1 MKFVR
6 ILDWQESVAETL
18 MCTYCSSFQRLEDV
32 RNRHTAKDS
41 TAEDSRLITTATR
54 PEAAATAT
62 PARETVSVSTETDGS
77 QGGDGELRQECVRLK
92 GVARRLRE
100 ERSALQESVAKKE

>member
-1 MKFVR
+1 
-6 ILDWQESVAETL
+6 